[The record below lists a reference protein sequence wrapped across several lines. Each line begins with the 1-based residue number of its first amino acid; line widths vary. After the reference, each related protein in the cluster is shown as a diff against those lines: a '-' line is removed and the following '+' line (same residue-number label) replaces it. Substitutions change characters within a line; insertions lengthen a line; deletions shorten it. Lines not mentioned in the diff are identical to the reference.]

1 MPFITLE
8 GIEGSGKSTQ
18 ARRLGARLGPDVV
31 VTREPGGTLLGKDLR
46 ELILGHRHQG
56 MAPAAESLLYF
67 ADRAQ
72 HMAEIVRP
80 ALLAGRT
87 VVSDR
92 YVDSSLAYQ
101 GYGRGL
107 PLELLGALAELAT
120 GGLVPDLTLF
130 LDVTVDVGL
139 GRIRQRGAY
148 DRLEAELRDFH
159 ERVRAGYFEM
169 MAKDPG
175 RWLLV
180 DGNGGEDEVFERVT
194 AAVESRG
201 LLPVGGRALR

>member
-18 ARRLGARLGPDVV
+18 ARKLAARLGPDVV

-46 ELILGHRHQG
+46 EIILGHRHQG

-72 HMAEIVRP
+72 HMAEVVGP
-80 ALLAGRT
+80 ALRAGRT
-87 VVSDR
+87 VVCDR

-107 PLELLGALAELAT
+107 PLGLLGALAELAT
-120 GGLVPDLTLF
+120 GGLAPDLTLF
-130 LDVTVDVGL
+130 LDVSVDVGL
-139 GRIRQRGAY
+139 GRIRQRGAH
-148 DRLEAELRDFH
+148 DRLEAEVRDFH
-159 ERVRAGYFEM
+159 ERVRAGYLELI
-169 MAKDPG
+169 AQDPG
-175 RWLLV
+175 RWCVV
-180 DGNGGEDEVFERVT
+180 DGTGEEDEVFERVA